1 MKNILDWLEENV
13 DDDDVNLDGEPALE
27 QQAEII
33 RAKAEAAGYLAA
45 DLNSACG
52 GGIAEYL
59 RNRRRDAVG
68 EYAAGKMAGYASP
81 SITPDF
87 NQQ

>member
-13 DDDDVNLDGEPALE
+13 DNDDVNFDGEPALE

-45 DLNSACG
+45 DLYRACG

-59 RNRRRDAVG
+59 RNRRREAVG
-68 EYAAGKMAGYASP
+68 ENTDGKLAGDASP
-81 SITPDF
+81 GITPGF